1 MMNFRRKRK
10 SNTKVED
17 IDITSLLDI
26 LVILLVFLLK
36 NFTDSDLTVDMAKE
50 LALPYATQRGV
61 AQQGVVVQ
69 VSSSSLVYYNNQLI
83 GPLSSD
89 SNIDQLKSLLNNHK
103 AELDLKLD
111 AAKKSEPKL
120 INLVFDQSLT
130 YETVNQI
137 LTIAADSGFGMY
149 KLIVQ
154 GDE

>member
-1 MMNFRRKRK
+1 MG
-10 SNTKVED
+10 
-17 IDITSLLDI
+17 
-26 LVILLVFLLK
+26 
-36 NFTDSDLTVDMAKE
+36 KE